1 MGRVGRAVGIVL
13 LLSVAGIGC
22 GGEDNDQG
30 ISFRGVGLF
39 QGEVQEG
46 MCTVPTTSEAIV
58 DAGIAIP
65 LDGAVA
71 GTDVLA
77 SGFPASDTFFS
88 ICRAY
93 ILMANDLRNQSINIE
108 RFDFVYEIPGAQI
121 SIPSN
126 SMPTGFRLSPTNAN
140 PDTTGNSSGQLNS
153 LFIQPDGQMIPTTL
167 VQFLR
172 QNEPS
177 LPPLPYVMIIHITAV
192 GRTDS
197 GDVLVSNELRYTVEW
212 TN

>member
-30 ISFRGVGLF
+30 IAFRGVGIF
-39 QGEVQEG
+39 QGEVQDG
-46 MCTVPTTSEAIV
+46 MCTVPTTDDAIV
-58 DAGIAIP
+58 DAGLAIP
-65 LDGAVA
+65 LDGNF
-71 GTDVLA
+71 GGFSVLD
-77 SGFPASDTFFS
+77 SGFPDSASFFS

-93 ILMANDLRNQSINIE
+93 ILMANDLVNQSINIE
-108 RFDFVYEIPGAQI
+108 RFDFEYEIPGSRI

-126 SMPTGFRLSPTNAN
+126 SMPTGFRLNPTNADPETVSN
-140 PDTTGNSSGQLNS
+140 TSGQINS
-153 LFIQPDGQMIPTTL
+153 LFIQPDGQLIPTSL

-177 LPPLPYVMIIHITAV
+177 LPPLPYVMIIHITAI

-197 GDVLVSNELRYTVEW
+197 GDVLVSNEIRYTVEW

>member
-1 MGRVGRAVGIVL
+1 MGRVGRVVGIVL
-13 LLSVAGIGC
+13 LLSLAGIGC

-30 ISFRGVGLF
+30 ISFRGVGIF
-39 QGEVQEG
+39 QGEVQDG
-46 MCTVPTTSEAIV
+46 MCTVPTASESFV

-65 LDGAVA
+65 LNGQVF
-71 GTDVLA
+71 GSDVLA
-77 SGFPASDTFFS
+77 SGYPASDSFFS

-93 ILMANDLRNQSINIE
+93 IMMANDLVRQSINIE
-108 RFDFVYEIPGAQI
+108 RFDFEYEIPGARMA
-121 SIPSN
+121 IPAN
-126 SMPTGFRLSPTNAN
+126 SMPTGFRLN
-140 PDTTGNSSGQLNS
+140 PADADPNTATSTSGQLNA
-153 LFIQPDGQMIPTTL
+153 LFIQPDGQLVPTAL

-197 GDVLVSNELRYTVEW
+197 GDTLISNELRYTVEW